1 MSHTIPDTDEAWE
14 NGELGNDAE
23 FARPLPDEDA
33 LKDIAQI
40 NESLGLQPISIR
52 LEKSLVEDFK
62 TIATINGL
70 GYQTLMR
77 QALKRFAACEMKRIL
92 GELAAET
99 KKRRSTS
106 EESERLQQQNDPPKQ
121 PARKVA

>member
-1 MSHTIPDTDEAWE
+1 MPNTIPDTDEAWE
-14 NGELGNDAE
+14 TGELGTDAE

-33 LKDIAQI
+33 SKDVAQI

-52 LEKSLVEDFK
+52 LEKSLVDDFK

-77 QALKRFAACEMKRIL
+77 QALKRFASCEMKRIL

-99 KKRRSTS
+99 KKRRASIDVT
-106 EESERLQQQNDPPKQ
+106 EQVQHDDPPKR
-121 PARKVA
+121 PARKAA

>member
-1 MSHTIPDTDEAWE
+1 MSNAIPGTDEAWE
-14 NGELGNDAE
+14 DGLLGNDE
-23 FARPLPDEDA
+23 KFASPLPESEAASD
-33 LKDIAQI
+33 LAQI

-77 QALKRFAACEMKRIL
+77 QALKRFAECEMKRIL
-92 GELAAET
+92 GNLAAET
-99 KKRRSTS
+99 KKRRAA
-106 EESERLQQQNDPPKQ
+106 EGALQAEQPEDPPRRS
-121 PARKVA
+121 ARKAA